1 MSRLPPTRAQ
11 YSKLEASYRMC
22 CDEKAKLKI
31 ENRQL
36 VKKIATLEKRSEDYL
51 DIYRKLLKYHP

>member
-36 VKKIATLEKRSEDYL
+36 VKLEKRSENYL

>member
-1 MSRLPPTRAQ
+1 MSRPPPTRAQ
-11 YSKLEASYRMC
+11 YSNLEASYRMC

-36 VKKIATLEKRSEDYL
+36 LKKVAQLETRAEDYL
-51 DIYRKLLKYHP
+51 DIYRKLLKHQV